1 MKFRVFVAALC
12 LVLSAAILLLLPT
25 GSSTQTQPS
34 TTSPSIQLPTPPY
47 KPTLPPEPGVVR
59 IYCCNGQW
67 LQVLNTLA
75 AQYTS
80 LYGTQVVLLQ
90 PEQDSCETTLQ
101 QLMAGEEAP
110 GMLCLHSADQLLSW
124 RESLLDLG
132 DTALAAGLISADF
145 GLYADDQLLAIPVG
159 LEAFGLLCN
168 AEVLS
173 VALSRSDIYDLSS
186 LSTAA
191 QILKSNSTKAFPCT
205 SLDTEDLLELAN
217 TESTADLRTF
227 LNLYNANA
235 LSGGTAREQFLDGK
249 CAFYLG
255 GTWDYDALAADPD
268 RALQPRNL
276 DILPTFSAGALQYT
290 FSTAWCVNAGIRQ
303 EDLDVTLHFLT
314 WLITPGEDG
323 AVPVDA
329 LQVLMPFRDAS
340 WYGTYLDKKVLHYMR
355 QEPVTV
361 QWTLRGREYSTLT
374 VALQQY
380 LVKPSDADWTNII
393 AYIAQ
398 LKT

>member
-1 MKFRVFVAALC
+1 MKFRVFVAVLC

-25 GSSTQTQPS
+25 GFSPQTQPS
-34 TTSPSIQLPTPPY
+34 TNPSLQLPTPPY

-67 LQVLNTLA
+67 LQVLDTLA

-90 PEQDSCETTLQ
+90 PEQDSCEATLQ

-145 GLYADDQLLAIPVG
+145 GLYADDQLLAIPVD

-205 SLDTEDLLELAN
+205 SLDTKDLLQLGITEDPAALRAFLDLYVAN
-217 TESTADLRTF
+217 THT
-227 LNLYNANA
+227 
-235 LSGGTAREQFLDGK
+235 SGQTLDRFLDGQ

-255 GTWDYDALAADPD
+255 GTWDYDLLTADPT
-268 RALQPRNL
+268 RALQARNL
-276 DILPTFSAGALQYT
+276 DILPTFSASALQYT

-303 EDLDVTLHFLT
+303 EDLDATLQFLAWLVTS
-314 WLITPGEDG
+314 GEDG
-323 AVPVDA
+323 SAPVDS
-329 LQVLMPFRDAS
+329 LQMLTPFADAA
-340 WYGTYLDKKVLHYMR
+340 WYGTYLEKKVLGYMR
-355 QEPVTV
+355 SEPA
-361 QWTLRGREYSTLT
+361 
-374 VALQQY
+374 ALQWLQQGKESIPLSLALQGY
-380 LVKPSDADWTNII
+380 INNPSDRNWSNVESNMS
-393 AYIAQ
+393 
-398 LKT
+398 LPKTE